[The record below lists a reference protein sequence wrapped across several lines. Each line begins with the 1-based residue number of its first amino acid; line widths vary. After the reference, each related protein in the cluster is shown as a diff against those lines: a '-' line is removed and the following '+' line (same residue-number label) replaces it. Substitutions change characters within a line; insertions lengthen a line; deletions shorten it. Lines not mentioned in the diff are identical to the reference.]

1 MRRIAEVIKR
11 LYQKGELSQEKLKER
26 VEKGTLTED
35 EFREITGSVEQK
47 SGRIDPVAGHDNKNA
62 VRGNTRTVYRAWLS
76 YICGGN

>member
-35 EFREITGSVEQK
+35 EFREITGSVE
-47 SGRIDPVAGHDNKNA
+47 
-62 VRGNTRTVYRAWLS
+62 
-76 YICGGN
+76 